1 MATPRVAVVVLA
13 LTGLLAAAPA
23 LSVSAQTQRQ
33 IEVFPGRHALAKAL
47 AEAMPGD
54 ALELHTGRYRDSV
67 TVTTPNIVIEL
78 AGDGP
83 VTIDGQCEQVA
94 TILVEADA
102 VTLEGR
108 ITVTGGRFYAVEF
121 VGALSGILNGFTLKA
136 SCNAVFGAFLQRST
150 VLVMSNRTT
159 GFIGAGVDL
168 LGITDT
174 VRQTLVAANR
184 VSGGERGIIVEDSG
198 GGRIELRDN
207 VLHDNTLSG
216 IHLRNSD
223 QVLIDHDTARND
235 GTYGID
241 LDENSDNNTV
251 KRNTAMGNT
260 FDLSNAGT
268 GNCFKDNRYSTS
280 EGDISC

>member
-13 LTGLLAAAPA
+13 LTGLLAAAAPA
-23 LSVSAQTQRQ
+23 PSVSAQTQRQ

-102 VTLEGR
+102 VTLGGR

-121 VGALSGILNGFTLKA
+121 VGALSGILKQA
-136 SCNAVFGAFLQRST
+136 
-150 VLVMSNRTT
+150 
-159 GFIGAGVDL
+159 
-168 LGITDT
+168 
-174 VRQTLVAANR
+174 
-184 VSGGERGIIVEDSG
+184 
-198 GGRIELRDN
+198 
-207 VLHDNTLSG
+207 G
-216 IHLRNSD
+216 IH
-223 QVLIDHDTARND
+223 IEM
-235 GTYGID
+235 GTNGID
-241 LDENSDNNTV
+241 LRDRTLDVVGLVPSES
-251 KRNTAMGNT
+251 
-260 FDLSNAGT
+260 ST
-268 GNCFKDNRYSTS
+268 GLPPTIRITI
-280 EGDISC
+280 EEVQ